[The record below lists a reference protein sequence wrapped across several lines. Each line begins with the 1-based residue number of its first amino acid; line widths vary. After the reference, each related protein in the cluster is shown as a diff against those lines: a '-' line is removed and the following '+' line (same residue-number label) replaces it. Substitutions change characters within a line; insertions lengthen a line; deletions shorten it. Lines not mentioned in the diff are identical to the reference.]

1 MAYKAKRITQTAY
14 NGYMAEI
21 RPAKAKLRKKIE
33 DLKKS
38 KPSRADQDR
47 ARKYVQQLKSDNE
60 KSISYNIHERQNGT
74 KFLLVNEDRSFQ
86 ALLSY
91 TIDDEKK
98 LKAEYKVLEKK

>member
-1 MAYKAKRITQTAY
+1 
-14 NGYMAEI
+14 MAEI
-21 RPAKAKLRKKIE
+21 RPAKARLRKKIE

-60 KSISYNIHERQNGT
+60 NSISYNIRERQNGT
-74 KFLLVNEDRSFQ
+74 QFLLVNEDRSFQ

-91 TIDDEKK
+91 TIDGEKK